1 MCWCVCRRRYVG
13 DNSLKMADGAFG
25 TKPDL
30 IPYFPP
36 TREDKMTPKH
46 VDIDVQGTDMF
57 GACFSES
64 AKLVSVEDWKISVFM
79 WRPVAEGARVELN
92 CNKESYSFKGKIVKI
107 TTHLNGAQTVQVKIH
122 LPISETLSG
131 DN

>member
-1 MCWCVCRRRYVG
+1 
-13 DNSLKMADGAFG
+13 
-25 TKPDL
+25 
-30 IPYFPP
+30 
-36 TREDKMTPKH
+36 MTPKH

-64 AKLVSVEDWKISVFM
+64 AKLVSVEDWEISVFM

-92 CNKESYSFKGKIVKI
+92 CNKESHSLKGQIVKI

-131 DN
+131 DS

>member
-1 MCWCVCRRRYVG
+1 
-13 DNSLKMADGAFG
+13 
-25 TKPDL
+25 
-30 IPYFPP
+30 
-36 TREDKMTPKH
+36 MTPKH
-46 VDIDVQGTDMF
+46 MDIDVQGTDMF

-64 AKLVSVEDWKISVFM
+64 AKLVSVEDWEISVFM

-92 CNKESYSFKGKIVKI
+92 CNKESHSLKGQIVKI
-107 TTHLNGAQTVQVKIH
+107 TTHLTGAQTVRVKIH

>member
-1 MCWCVCRRRYVG
+1 
-13 DNSLKMADGAFG
+13 
-25 TKPDL
+25 
-30 IPYFPP
+30 
-36 TREDKMTPKH
+36 MTPKP

-64 AKLVSVEDWKISVFM
+64 AKLVSVADWEISVFM

-92 CNKESYSFKGKIVKI
+92 CNKESYFLKGQIVKI

-122 LPISETLSG
+122 LPISGRPST
-131 DN
+131 